1 MTTAALAVKGR
12 SLSDAKDFLSMSSHD
27 AESRMSTQDR
37 LSALEGG
44 ASVRGASLSALDVK
58 SDTALKKEALKAAS
72 ANAMASC
79 LMYVASSTLMVLVN
93 KWLASS
99 LDVQAHVRCLFET
112 SSDPARRSRCC

>member
-1 MTTAALAVKGR
+1 
-12 SLSDAKDFLSMSSHD
+12 MSSHD

-44 ASVRGASLSALDVK
+44 ASVRGVSALDVK

-99 LDVQAHVRCLFET
+99 LDVQAHVRCLCEA
-112 SSDPARRSRCC
+112 S